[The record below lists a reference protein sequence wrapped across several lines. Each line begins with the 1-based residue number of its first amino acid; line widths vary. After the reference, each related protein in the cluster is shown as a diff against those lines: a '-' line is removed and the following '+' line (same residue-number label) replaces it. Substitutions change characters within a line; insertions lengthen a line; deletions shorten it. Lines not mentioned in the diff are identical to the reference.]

1 MTDSV
6 EIPEELQKELDA
18 LRHDNALLLGL
29 MAGGYAYFLRQLMIG
44 HQKGLSPADCEQ
56 TILDAL
62 KRVLSTQERFSC
74 EYLVDIAAALAKMT
88 QTVPLEP
95 YLEKITAAQSGNASK
110 KQP

>member
-1 MTDSV
+1 MTDFV
-6 EIPEELQKELDA
+6 EIPEDLQNELDA

-44 HQKGLSPADCEQ
+44 HQKGLSAADCEQ

-74 EYLVDIAAALAKMT
+74 EYLAEIEAALAKMT

-95 YLEKITAAQSGNASK
+95 YLKKIAVAQSGNEPEK
-110 KQP
+110 H

>member
-1 MTDSV
+1 VTDSV
-6 EIPEELQKELDA
+6 EIPADIQEELDA

-29 MAGGYAYFLRQLMIG
+29 MAGGYAYFLRQFMIG
-44 HQKGLSPADCEQ
+44 HQNGLSAADCEQ

-74 EYLVDIAAALAKMT
+74 EYLAEIEAALAKMT

-95 YLEKITAAQSGNASK
+95 YLQKITAPQSGSK
-110 KQP
+110 YPT